1 MVEPRVAPRAADDRL
16 RRSGPAVGPACGLA
30 HNAACGLLLA
40 TVIAC
45 APPDPGPAVHV
56 FDGATMGT
64 TYAVRVVAVGPWPQA
79 EVGAEIQAVL
89 DDVESKMSHYQPSSE
104 LSRFNRRRTT
114 RPFPVSADTFEVFRQ
129 ARRLSDLTAGAL
141 DVTVGPLVEAWGFGP
156 VEPDRLPPDA
166 GRLSRLREHVGYAG
180 IELDAAAST
189 LRKTDPAIEGDLSAV
204 AKGYGV
210 DRVAAALR
218 AAGLTRYLVEVG
230 GEIVAA
236 GTNHLDRPWRIGIE
250 SPEAGGGI
258 HRVVPLR
265 DRAMATSGDYR
276 NRREVDGGWV
286 SHTIDPRT
294 GRPVEHRLASVSV
307 VADRCVVADGLATAL
322 EVLGPEDGYA
332 LAVEQGWAA
341 LFLSR
346 ADDGAIRERA
356 TPAFSAL
363 LAASPPADEA
373 PAPQP

>member
-1 MVEPRVAPRAADDRL
+1 MP
-16 RRSGPAVGPACGLA
+16 
-30 HNAACGLLLA
+30 AACGRSARGVDRRQREAVRPRGRVRSAIFPAGWLLLA
-40 TVIAC
+40 ACGC
-45 APPDPGPAVHV
+45 APPDSGPPLHV

-64 TYAVRVVAVGPWPQA
+64 TYAVRVVTVDPWPQA
-79 EVGAEIQAVL
+79 ERDRIGAKIQAVL
-89 DDVESKMSHYQPSSE
+89 DDVESKMSHYLPSSE
-104 LSRFNRRRTT
+104 LSRFNRQRTT
-114 RPFPVSADTFEVFRQ
+114 RPFPVSADTFEVVRQ
-129 ARRLSDLTAGAL
+129 ARRLSELTAGAL
-141 DVTVGPLVEAWGFGP
+141 DITVAPLVNAWGFGP
-156 VEPDRLPPDA
+156 VEPDRLPPD
-166 GRLSRLREHVGYAG
+166 GERLSQLREHVGYAG

-189 LRKTDPAIEGDLSAV
+189 LRKTIPAIEGDLSAV

-210 DRVAAALR
+210 DQVAAALR
-218 AAGLTRYLVEVG
+218 EAGLTRYVVEVG

-250 SPEAGGGI
+250 SPVAGGGI
-258 HRVVPLR
+258 QRVVSLR

-276 NRREVDGGWV
+276 NAREVDGRWL

-307 VADRCVVADGLATAL
+307 VAERCVVADGLATAL
-322 EVLGPEDGYA
+322 EVLGPDDGHA

-346 ADDGAIRERA
+346 DEDGAILERA

-363 LAASPPADEA
+363 LAASPSVEPE
-373 PAPQP
+373 PAP